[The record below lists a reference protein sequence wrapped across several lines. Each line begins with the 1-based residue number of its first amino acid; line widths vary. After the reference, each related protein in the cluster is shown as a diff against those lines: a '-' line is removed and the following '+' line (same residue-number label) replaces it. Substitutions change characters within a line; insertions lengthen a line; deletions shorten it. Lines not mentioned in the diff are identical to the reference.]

1 MIALL
6 YAATALALLL
16 LADRYI
22 GSISRGAALV
32 LLLLPLLFTGRAV
45 FTGGVYAPV
54 ELPYEVLPLS
64 DYRQEMRVGPPRNP
78 MLTDIAFIMIPWRE
92 AVRRAVGEREW
103 PHLNRFEL
111 CGDPLAA
118 AMQPAVYSPFT
129 WIALLLPTAVS
140 FTYTASMAFFL
151 AALGAFLFARE
162 LGRTETASLIAAA
175 IFMFSAPLA
184 LQILWPLGFA
194 WSQTPL
200 LFVGMRRAVMV
211 PSVRSGV
218 LLMVVFALQIVAGHP
233 ETLLHSVMAAS
244 LYGLF
249 LLRTWRGAVAVVGAG
264 VVALLLTT
272 VALLPFFEVA
282 PHAGEHLVRS
292 EIYARAPL
300 KVAPGMVKAA
310 ALTDLFPFL
319 RVRFAALPLP
329 RAEAG
334 SIALAL
340 ALMAIARVRSR
351 ETWFFAGLLVFAF
364 LAGID
369 AWPVAQLLH
378 RLPLFDVTINDR
390 LVSLV
395 PFCLAVLAA
404 FAVDAGGWRWTA
416 IGLLALLAGAAVWL
430 GAPLDRIRLI
440 AELVPLAALPFIRGR
455 LLLGLILAQRV
466 VADGALVPTHRPQ
479 AAYPPIALFAPLKN
493 VPEPFRVVAS
503 GATLVPD
510 IATMYGL
517 EDVRGATAM
526 TFAPLA
532 ETFPLWPTADLTRP
546 MLSMMN
552 VRYAIQGTWEPIP
565 PGWRE
570 VTVDHQSRLIENGRV
585 QPRAFVPRNVR
596 DGGNVLEEMKGET
609 DFLERA
615 WINPHPPLRGTFSR
629 TREKDNL
636 APLPRE
642 RERVAL
648 REAKGRVRDVPNGPG
663 VVGVVRDGS
672 GLLMTAVMDAAG
684 YVVISQ
690 TAWPGWR
697 AYVDGRRVRTLRA
710 NHAFLAVYVP
720 AGRHQIRLRYL
731 PQSFVA
737 GRTIS
742 VAVALLLLVS
752 GFRRQVV

>member
-6 YAATALALLL
+6 YFTTALALLF
-16 LADRYI
+16 LADRFI
-22 GSISRGAALV
+22 GSISRGAAAA
-32 LLLLPLLFTGRAV
+32 LLLMPLLFTGRAV

-64 DYRQEMRVGPPRNP
+64 DHRQELRVGPPQNP
-78 MLTDIAFIMIPWRE
+78 MLTDIAFILIPWRE
-92 AVRRAVGEREW
+92 AVRRAVGEGEW

-151 AALGAFLFARE
+151 AGLGAFLFARD

-175 IFMFSAPLA
+175 VFMFSAPIA

-194 WSQTPL
+194 WGQTPL
-200 LFVGMRRAVMV
+200 LFVGMRRAVMA
-211 PSVRSGV
+211 PGVRSAV

-233 ETLLHSVMAAS
+233 ETLLHSVVVAS

-249 LLRTWRGAVAVVGAG
+249 LLRSWRGAAAVVGAG
-264 VVALLLTT
+264 VVALLLTA
-272 VALLPFFEVA
+272 VVLLPFFEVA
-282 PHAGEHLVRS
+282 PQAGEHQVRS

-300 KVAPGMVKAA
+300 KVAPDAIKSA
-310 ALTDLFPFL
+310 ALADVFPFL
-319 RVRFAALPLP
+319 RVRFGPLP

-340 ALMAIARVRSR
+340 ALVAIARVRSR
-351 ETWFFAGLLVFAF
+351 ETWFFTGLLLFAF

-404 FAVDAGGWRWTA
+404 FAVDAGGWRWA
-416 IGLLALLAGAAVWL
+416 PIGLLALLAGAAL
-430 GAPLDRIRLI
+430 CFGAPLDRMRLI
-440 AELVPLAALPFIRGR
+440 AELVPLAALPFVRGR
-455 LLLGLILAQRV
+455 LLFGLILAQRV
-466 VADGALVPTHRPQ
+466 VSDGNLVPTHRPEV
-479 AAYPPIALFAPLKN
+479 AYPPLAIFAPLKN
-493 VPEPFRVVAS
+493 VAEPFRIVAS

-510 IATMYGL
+510 VATMYGL

-532 ETFPLWPTADLTRP
+532 ETFPLWPTSDLTRP

-552 VRYAIQGTWEPIP
+552 ARYAIQGTWEPVP
-565 PGWRE
+565 PGWHE
-570 VTVDHQSRLIENGRV
+570 VTVDRQSRLIENEHV
-585 QPRAFVPRNVR
+585 LPRAFVPRNVR
-596 DGGNVLEEMKGET
+596 GAQNALAEMRGAT
-609 DFLERA
+609 DFGERA
-615 WINPHPPLRGTFSR
+615 WIESVG
-629 TREKDNL
+629 D
-636 APLPRE
+636 
-642 RERVAL
+642 
-648 REAKGRVRDVPNGPG
+648 GPNGPG
-663 VVGVVRDGS
+663 SVAVVRDGS
-672 GLLMTAVMDAAG
+672 GLVMNAAMDAAG

-697 AYVDGRRVRTLRA
+697 AYIDGRRVRTLRA

-742 VAVALLLLVS
+742 IAVALLLLVT
-752 GFRRQVV
+752 GFSRQVV

>member
-6 YAATALALLL
+6 YAATAVALLF
-16 LADRYI
+16 LADRYV
-22 GSISRGAALV
+22 GSISRGMAAA

-54 ELPYEVLPLS
+54 ELPYEVPPLS
-64 DYRQEMRVGPPRNP
+64 DYRQELRVGPPRNP

-92 AVRRAVGEREW
+92 AVRRAVGEGEW

-118 AMQPAVYSPFT
+118 VMQPAVYSPFT
-129 WIALLLPTAVS
+129 WIALLLPAAVS

-151 AALGAFLFARE
+151 AGLGAFLFARE
-162 LGRTETASLIAAA
+162 LGRTEIASLIAAA
-175 IFMFSAPLA
+175 IFMFSAPIA

-194 WSQTPL
+194 WGQTPL
-200 LFVGMRRAVMV
+200 LFVGMRRAVV
-211 PSVRSGV
+211 APSRRSAA
-218 LLMVVFALQIVAGHP
+218 LLAVVFALQIVAGHP
-233 ETLLHSVMAAS
+233 ETLFHSVVAAS

-249 LLRTWRGAVAVVGAG
+249 LLRGWRGAGAVVGAG
-264 VVALLLTT
+264 VVALLLTA
-272 VALLPFFEVA
+272 VVLLPFFEVA
-282 PHAGEHLVRS
+282 PYAGEHQVRS

-300 KVAPGMVKAA
+300 TVAPGLVKAA
-310 ALTDLFPFL
+310 ALSDVFPWL

-340 ALMAIARVRSR
+340 ALVAIARVRSR
-351 ETWFFAGLLVFAF
+351 ETWFFAGLLLFAF

-390 LVSLV
+390 LISLV
-395 PFCLAVLAA
+395 PFCAAILAA

-416 IGLLALLAGAAVWL
+416 IVLFVLLASSALWF
-430 GAPLDRIRLI
+430 GAPLDRTRLV
-440 AELVPLAALPFIRGR
+440 AELVPLMALPFVRGR
-455 LLLGLILAQRV
+455 LLFALILAQRV
-466 VADGALVPTHRPQ
+466 AADGALVPTHPP
-479 AAYPPIALFAPLKN
+479 AVAYPPLALFAPLKN
-493 VPEPFRVVAS
+493 VREPFRIVAP

-526 TFAPLA
+526 TFAPLS
-532 ETFPLWPTADLTRP
+532 ETFPLWPTTDLTRP

-552 VRYAIQGTWEPIP
+552 VRYAVQGTWEPLP

-570 VTVDHQSRLIENGRV
+570 VTVDHQSRLIENERV
-585 QPRAFVPRNVR
+585 LPRAFVPRQVR
-596 DGGNVLEEMKGET
+596 SGGDVLEEMKGET
-609 DFLERA
+609 DFAERA
-615 WINPHPPLRGTFSR
+615 WIDPHPPLRGTFSR
-629 TREKDNL
+629 RREKDNL
-636 APLPRE
+636 VPLPRE
-642 RERVAL
+642 APNGAGRVAVA
-648 REAKGRVRDVPNGPG
+648 RE
-663 VVGVVRDGS
+663 GS
-672 GLLMTAVMDAAG
+672 GLRIDAVMDAAG

-742 VAVALLLLVS
+742 VAVALLLLVT

>member
-6 YAATALALLL
+6 YAATALALLF
-16 LADRYI
+16 LANRYI
-22 GSISRGAALV
+22 GSISRGAAAA

-45 FTGGVYAPV
+45 LTGGVYAPV
-54 ELPYEVLPLS
+54 ELPYEVPPLS
-64 DYRQEMRVGPPRNP
+64 DYRQELRVGPPRNP

-92 AVRRAVGEREW
+92 AVRRSVGEGDW

-151 AALGAFLFARE
+151 AGLGAFLFARE
-162 LGRTETASLIAAA
+162 LGRTEIASLIAAA
-175 IFMFSAPLA
+175 IFMFSAPIA

-194 WSQTPL
+194 WGQTPL
-200 LFVGMRRAVMV
+200 LFVGMRRAVTA
-211 PSVRSGV
+211 PSMRSAV

-233 ETLLHSVMAAS
+233 ETLLHSVVAAS

-249 LLRTWRGAVAVVGAG
+249 LLRSWRGAAAVVGAG
-264 VVALLLTT
+264 VVALLLTA

-282 PHAGEHLVRS
+282 PHAGEHQVRS
-292 EIYARAPL
+292 EIYARTSL
-300 KVAPGMVKAA
+300 KVAPGLVKAA
-310 ALTDLFPFL
+310 ALSDIFPWL

-334 SIALAL
+334 SIALVL
-340 ALMAIARVRSR
+340 ALVAIARVRSR
-351 ETWFFAGLLVFAF
+351 ETWFFAGLLLFAF

-404 FAVDAGGWRWTA
+404 FAVDAGGWRWA
-416 IGLLALLAGAAVWL
+416 ALVLIVLLGSAALWFGS
-430 GAPLDRIRLI
+430 PLDHTRLI
-440 AELVPLAALPFIRGR
+440 AELVPLAAAAVMFTRWRPQ
-455 LLLGLILAQRV
+455 LLVGLILVQRV
-466 VADGALVPTHRPQ
+466 AADGALVPTHPPGV
-479 AAYPPIALFAPLKN
+479 AYPPLALFEPLKD
-493 VPEPFRVVAS
+493 VREPFRIVAP

-526 TFAPLA
+526 TFAQLA
-532 ETFPLWPTADLTRP
+532 DTVPLWATTDLTRP

-552 VRYAIQGTWEPIP
+552 VRFGIQAIWEPVP

-570 VTVDHQSRLIENGRV
+570 VTVDHQSRLIENQRV
-585 QPRAFVPRNVR
+585 LPRAFVPRNVR
-596 DGGNVLEEMKGET
+596 GAQNALEEMRAAT
-609 DFLERA
+609 DFSERA
-615 WINPHPPLRGTFSR
+615 WIESVGEGPNG
-629 TREKDNL
+629 
-636 APLPRE
+636 AG
-642 RERVAL
+642 RVAVA
-648 REAKGRVRDVPNGPG
+648 RA
-663 VVGVVRDGS
+663 GS
-672 GLLMTAVMDAAG
+672 GLRIDASMDAAG

-697 AYVDGRRVRTLRA
+697 AYIDGRRVRTLRA

-742 VAVALLLLVS
+742 VAVALLLLVT